1 MNVYLPKMH
10 NKLKEFEQWKD
21 KTEMRDRLNADKAE
35 KEKKKEQEDNS
46 NDTTKYAVTN
56 LKTDVDHIK
65 KIWSSAKLTEIDAYA
80 T

>member
-35 KEKKKEQEDNS
+35 KEKKKE
-46 NDTTKYAVTN
+46 
-56 LKTDVDHIK
+56 
-65 KIWSSAKLTEIDAYA
+65 
-80 T
+80 